1 MKKFK
6 ISMFFPFLL
15 CFAFVFMSFP
25 SCDAD
30 SAGKTGTGDQ
40 SATTGAGGAAESEE
54 AQNGDLA
61 LDRLSVSDDLP
72 DSDFGGSD
80 FNILYLTWGTYTDYY
95 WADEE
100 IGEVMNDALY
110 RRERDTEERFNVQ
123 IEKIPTDY
131 GSLMNTLGKSVKAGS
146 HAYDMA
152 LTHCSNELSALI
164 TQNIIIDWNKIPY
177 LNFDKPWW
185 SEKNAENEALALNG
199 KMFLVVSDFVIPDP
213 NVTFFN
219 KDLLQ
224 NLGLEDPYKLV
235 RDGKWTYGKMHE
247 MAKAAGKDL
256 DGNGKMDEADQFG
269 LVTQLDWY
277 FNSVPNSVGVKYA
290 KLDETGHPIFT
301 DEVERLHKALVE
313 VDALVNDASCTFIYA
328 YGAMGDQ
335 YISALPLS
343 TGRVLFHWDP
353 LFLAL
358 KYRSI
363 DFDYGIL
370 PWPKLDEGQDKY
382 YHFSHNGFMVLP
394 QTTTDLEKTGTIV
407 EALSALSYK
416 YCIPAYYD
424 VLMGI
429 KLTRDLE
436 SVEMLDL
443 VYKTC
448 IFDPGR
454 NLIEGDPMQYAFPT
468 LLRSKSTDFVS
479 YYEKNAGKTQSA
491 LDKFYDKVLELE

>member
-1 MKKFK
+1 MKKIK
-6 ISMFFPFLL
+6 MSFFLAFLL
-15 CFAFVFMSFP
+15 CLSASLLALF

-30 SAGKTGTGDQ
+30 NRGQKSDDEK
-40 SATTGAGGAAESEE
+40 
-54 AQNGDLA
+54 AQNPGSGDGEA
-61 LDRLSVSDDLP
+61 ADSAQDGEAAPDRLSVSDDLP
-72 DSDFGGSD
+72 DGDFGGSD

-110 RRERDTEERFNVQ
+110 RRQRDTEERFDVK
-123 IEKIPTDY
+123 IEKIPTAY
-131 GSLMNTLGKSVKAGS
+131 GTLMSTLGKSVKAGS

-164 TQNIIIDWNKIPY
+164 TQNILMDWNLVPH
-177 LNFDKPWW
+177 LNFEKPWW
-185 SEKNAENEALALNG
+185 SEKNAENEALSIGG
-199 KMFLVVSDFVIPDP
+199 KMYLVVSDFVIPDP

-224 NLGLEDPYKLV
+224 NLGLEDPYRLV
-235 RDGKWTYGKMHE
+235 RDGKWTYDKMHE

-256 DGNGKMDEADQFG
+256 DGNGIMDNADQYG

-277 FNSVPNSVGVKYA
+277 FNSVPNSAGVNYA
-290 KLDETGHPIFT
+290 NWDENGRPVFT
-301 DEVERLHKALVE
+301 DAVERLHNALIA
-313 VDALVNDASCTFIYA
+313 VDALVNDSNCTFAYA

-358 KYRSI
+358 QYRAI
-363 DFDYGIL
+363 AFDYGIL
-370 PWPKLDEGQDKY
+370 PWPKLDEAQSRY

-394 QTTTDLEKTGTIV
+394 QTTPDLNKTGLIV
-407 EALSALSYK
+407 EALSAMSYK

-468 LLRSKSTDFVS
+468 LLKSKSTDFVS
-479 YYEKNAGKTQSA
+479 YYEKNAGKTQAA
-491 LDKFYDKVLELE
+491 LDKFYDQALELE

>member
-1 MKKFK
+1 MKKTA
-6 ISMFFPFLL
+6 IPVFLL
-15 CFAFVFMSFP
+15 FTLCFFAAFLP
-25 SCDAD
+25 LLSCDAD
-30 SAGKTGTGDQ
+30 SGEHNPDKM
-40 SATTGAGGAAESEE
+40 ATTGPGAA
-54 AQNGDLA
+54 AQAEGAPNQEKP
-61 LDRLSVSDDLP
+61 DRTAVPDDLP
-72 DSDFGGSD
+72 ESDFGGSG

-110 RRERDTEERFNVQ
+110 RRERDTELRFNVQ

-131 GSLMNTLGKSVKAGS
+131 GTLMNTLGKSVKAGS
-146 HAYDMA
+146 HDYDMA

-164 TQNIIIDWNKIPY
+164 TQNIISDWNKVPY

-185 SEKNAENEALALNG
+185 SEKNAENEALSLNG
-199 KMFLVVSDFVIPDP
+199 RMYLVVSDFVIPDP

-224 NLGLEDPYKLV
+224 NSGLEDPYRLV
-235 RDGKWTYGKMHE
+235 RDGKWTYDKMHE

-256 DGNGKMDEADQFG
+256 DGDGSMTDADQYG

-277 FNSVPNSVGVKYA
+277 FNSVPNSAGVNYA
-290 KLDETGHPIFT
+290 KWDSDGRPVFT
-301 DEVERLHKALVE
+301 DEVERLHSALVA
-313 VDALVNDASCTFIYA
+313 VDALINDKSCTFTFP

-335 YISALPLS
+335 YISALPLY

-353 LFLAL
+353 LFRAL
-358 KYRSI
+358 QYRSI
-363 DFDYGIL
+363 EFDYGIL
-370 PWPKLDEGQDKY
+370 PWPKLDEAQSGY

-394 QTTTDLEKTGTIV
+394 QTTPDLNKTGIII

-468 LLRSKSTDFVS
+468 LLKSKSTDFVS
-479 YYEKNAGKTQSA
+479 YYEKNAGKTQAA